1 MLFNKINSKLFI
13 TCYDILIEILI
24 GFSTFAIFFYVFMTY
39 YFTSYEIHLMAGF
52 INKSI
57 SFYSITQSAE
67 QKKQLQDLIQNSN
80 EKKKIESEV
89 KQNEDAVQ
97 KHNKVYDN
105 KLLMIVIIMI
115 SILFLLVIVPLLLG
129 FVRLDQLNFK
139 YIGLSLV
146 LHIILI
152 VGFELLFLLV
162 ILKYIN
168 PVKLYMTFQENK
180 NNTGSYI

>member
-1 MLFNKINSKLFI
+1 MSEFMHFLEINSPFI
-13 TCYDILIEILI
+13 YIIE
-24 GFSTFAIFFYVFMTY
+24 
-39 YFTSYEIHLMAGF
+39 
-52 INKSI
+52 
-57 SFYSITQSAE
+57 
-67 QKKQLQDLIQNSN
+67 
-80 EKKKIESEV
+80 
-89 KQNEDAVQ
+89 
-97 KHNKVYDN
+97 
-105 KLLMIVIIMI
+105 
-115 SILFLLVIVPLLLG
+115 ILFLLVIIPLLLG
-129 FVRLDQLNFK
+129 FVRLEQLNFK